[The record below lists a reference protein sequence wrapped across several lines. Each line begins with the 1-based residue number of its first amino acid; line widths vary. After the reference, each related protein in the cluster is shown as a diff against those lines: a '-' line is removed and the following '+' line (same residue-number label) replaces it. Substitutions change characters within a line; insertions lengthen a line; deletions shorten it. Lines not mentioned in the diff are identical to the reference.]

1 MPKRPA
7 KYSKVKSVK
16 AIARDRVGAPPAART
31 LEDKSRRAKLKHKK
45 NPLLYN
51 PE

>member
-16 AIARDRVGAPPAART
+16 AIARDRVGRPPVARPF
-31 LEDKSRRAKLKHKK
+31 EEKAQRDKPKHKK
-45 NPLLYN
+45 NLLYQ

>member
-16 AIARDRVGAPPAART
+16 AIARERVGRPPSARA
-31 LEDKSRRAKLKHKK
+31 LEDKTQRDKPKHKK
-45 NPLLYN
+45 NLLRE